1 VSDPSLGLA
10 MLGLIVITIMMGF
23 PTAFTLMGLGMVF
36 GFIAF
41 WNPAQPWYD
50 NHAFDLMVQRAY
62 GVMTNDTLLSIP
74 LFVFMGYVMER
85 AALVDRMFHSVQ
97 LAFRRVPAS
106 LAVTTLLVCAF
117 WGIASGIVGAVVVL
131 MGVIAMRPM
140 LHAGYDVRLASG
152 AITAGGTLGILIPPS
167 VMLIVYAA
175 VAGQSIVKLYAA
187 AMLPGFFLTFLYL
200 LYILGWAILNPRI
213 APKLP
218 PDQYRVA
225 VPEWL
230 GRLERGQAKRL
241 CWALLVAAV
250 RPSVLRG
257 ARAPDGRPVSYGL
270 IARSLLTAMVPAV
283 LTLATFGATWWYV
296 VVYNAPTAAVA
307 SVRTSS
313 SSPSTVGQAP
323 RGEADKPQALGSVSE
338 RALGSRPEK
347 LEELGAASD
356 TPRRAGSEKLQ
367 ELGSAALEKSEE
379 LGSAAPEKSQELGTP
394 SERPQ
399 ELGAAS
405 EQRREPGSPSEPPQ
419 ELGVAAEKAQVP
431 GAPPR
436 PLGSPTAEP
445 LDGSAAGKIPR
456 NFYAWFWG
464 FAGLCALLLALYY
477 WRMDGEQLVILKE
490 LVSSVVPLGVLTV
503 VVLAVILFGI
513 TTATESAAVGALGAL
528 YLAVMAKY
536 QRLVWWSSLVGAIV
550 GIALAWNRA
559 DVVTLLVSGC
569 LGGVLLG
576 TLVPWSWGLR
586 RSPDLWQNLK
596 ESTFLTAK
604 TTAMVCWL
612 FVGSAL
618 FSAVFALHG
627 GQSLIERWVLGM
639 NLSPLGFLMISQAI
653 IFLLGWPLEWTEIIV
668 IFCPIFIPLLS
679 HFNVDPLLFGTMV
692 AVNLQAA
699 FLSPPVAMS
708 AFYLKGVSPSH
719 VTLNQIFA
727 GMMPFMLIVL
737 LCLAFMYLWPG
748 MTLWLPEFLYGS

>member
-1 VSDPSLGLA
+1 VSDPSLGLT
-10 MLGLIVITIMMGF
+10 MLALIVVAIMMGF
-23 PTAFTLMGLGMVF
+23 PTAFTLMGLGMIF
-36 GFIAF
+36 GFLAF
-41 WNPAQPWYD
+41 WDPSHHWYD
-50 NHAFDLMVQRAY
+50 NRIFDLIVQRTY

-140 LHAGYDVRLASG
+140 LNAGYDVRLASG

-200 LYILGWAILNPRI
+200 VYILGWATLNPNI
-213 APKLP
+213 APKLA

-225 VPEWL
+225 APEWL
-230 GRLERGQAKRL
+230 RRLERGRSRSVVPG
-241 CWALLVAAV
+241 LVAAAF
-250 RPSVLRG
+250 RPAVLHG
-257 ARAPDGRPVSYGL
+257 ARASDGRPVGYGTL
-270 IARSLLTAMVPAV
+270 VKNLLALSVPLM
-283 LTLATFGATWWYV
+283 LTLGTFGAAWWYV
-296 VVYNAPTAAVA
+296 VIYNAPTAATAGAAPTAAPARVA
-307 SVRTSS
+307 V
-313 SSPSTVGQAP
+313 AP
-323 RGEADKPQALGSVSE
+323 RPAAPAPAEDKP
-338 RALGSRPEK
+338 
-347 LEELGAASD
+347 EELGAAAPASQ
-356 TPRRAGSEKLQ
+356 PAGGARSVE
-367 ELGSAALEKSEE
+367 GPPEE
-379 LGSAAPEKSQELGTP
+379 MTSL
-394 SERPQ
+394 RD
-399 ELGAAS
+399 
-405 EQRREPGSPSEPPQ
+405 
-419 ELGVAAEKAQVP
+419 
-431 GAPPR
+431 
-436 PLGSPTAEP
+436 PTAAVAT
-445 LDGSAAGKIPR
+445 GRIPAH
-456 NFYAWFWG
+456 FYAWFSG
-464 FAGLCALLLALYY
+464 FAACAGLLLAVYF
-477 WRMDGEQLVILKE
+477 WRMDGEQLEILKE
-490 LVSSVVPLGVLTV
+490 LVASVVPLGVLTA

-536 QRLVWWSSLVGAIV
+536 MRQVLWWSLVGAIV
-550 GIALAWNRA
+550 GIVLGWWMGEDFAS
-559 DVVTLLVSGC
+559 LLVSAS
-569 LGGVLLG
+569 LGGALTGAVG
-576 TLVPWSWGLR
+576 PGLWNLR
-586 RSPDLWQNLK
+586 TSPELRENLK
-596 ESTFLTAK
+596 QSTFLTAK

-627 GQSLIERWVLGM
+627 GQGLIERWVLGL
-639 NLSPLGFLMISQAI
+639 NLSPLGFQITAQLI

-679 HFNVDPLLFGTMV
+679 HFHIDPILFGTMV

-708 AFYLKGVSPSH
+708 AFYLKGVSPKH

-727 GMMPFMLIVL
+727 GMMPYMIIVL
-737 LCLAFMYLWPG
+737 LCLVFMYIWPG
-748 MTLWLPEFLYGS
+748 MSLWLPEFLYGQ